1 MCLIFIIGLEGQGIT
16 FIFTDNEVKDEGFLE
31 YLNNVLSS
39 GEVSNLFARDELD
52 EITGEL
58 IPVMKKQF
66 PRRPPTQENLYDYFI
81 SRARRN
87 LHVVLCFSP
96 VSPLTCANLHT
107 TYALSLTC
115 TSCCTSNNVMALF
128 CRWVKSFVIAL

>member
-1 MCLIFIIGLEGQGIT
+1 M
-16 FIFTDNEVKDEGFLE
+16 KDEGFLE

-58 IPVMKKQF
+58 VPVMKKQY
-66 PRRPPTQENLYDYFI
+66 PWRPPTQENLYDYFI
-81 SRARRN
+81 SRARNN

-96 VSPLTCANLHT
+96 VSWGTLT
-107 TYALSLTC
+107 
-115 TSCCTSNNVMALF
+115 TSSDKVHHLVEQNEGVVCSACQM
-128 CRWVKSFVIAL
+128 